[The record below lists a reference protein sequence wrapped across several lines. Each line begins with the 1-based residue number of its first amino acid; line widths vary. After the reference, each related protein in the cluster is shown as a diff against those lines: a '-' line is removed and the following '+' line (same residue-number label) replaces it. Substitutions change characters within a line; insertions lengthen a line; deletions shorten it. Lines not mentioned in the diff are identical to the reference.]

1 MKFIKNISSTIAL
14 TCALGMAATATHALP
29 TNLVTNSDF
38 SSGLTGWTEVDTPS
52 EPTCC
57 SGPYHLSGAGAV
69 TGNFDGQGPF
79 HILFEHSIDLTG
91 NYTNADLSFTYR
103 GTGNY
108 SQLTRTLGVG
118 IFDASGNQLLS
129 LFNVGV
135 PSSQF
140 NVDHVIDISGAAL
153 TASLN
158 SLAPGSY
165 TFAFDSFIPQTFTGP
180 GDMTLSNISVTA
192 AVPEPTTIAL
202 LGLGLFGFAAARR
215 RKQ

>member
-14 TCALGMAATATHALP
+14 TCALGMVATVAHALP
-29 TNLVTNSDF
+29 TNLVANSDF
-38 SSGLTGWTEVDTPS
+38 SSGLTGWTEVNTPS
-52 EPTCC
+52 VPTCC

-91 NYTNADLSFTYR
+91 NYTAADLSFTYR

-108 SQLTRTLGVG
+108 FQLNRT
-118 IFDASGNQLLS
+118 LLS
-129 LFNVGV
+129 LFNVAV
-135 PSSQF
+135 PASQF
-140 NVDHVIDISGAAL
+140 NIDHVIDISGAAL
-153 TASLN
+153 TDSLN
-158 SLAPGSY
+158 TLAPGTY

-180 GDMTLSNISVTA
+180 GDMTLSKIAFTA
-192 AVPEPTTIAL
+192 AVPEPTTLAL
-202 LGLGLFGFAAARR
+202 LGLGLFGFAASRR